1 MGSLASS
8 GAQWGRPPL
17 TRDCPSSAAF
27 LSIYSKC
34 FPKLNAKKF
43 CEHIFRTFDVD
54 NNGLIDF
61 KEFLLAI
68 DVTSSG
74 SPEKKLSW
82 AFRMYD
88 VDGNGWVDISEMT
101 KIVKSIYGMIGPQS
115 VSPEKRARE
124 IFRKMDR
131 NSDGRV
137 TKEEF
142 VQTCLV
148 DKNLLNLLTP
158 QPMDLLQT

>member
-43 CEHIFRTFDVD
+43 CEHVFRTFDTD
-54 NNGLIDF
+54 QNGFIDF